1 MRRPPVSKK
10 TEGYTKTVTIWM
22 RPEVAKRLKVVAAN
36 EETTVQAIVDEAV
49 TRYLTAPAFEPEPVN
64 A

>member
-10 TEGYTKTVTIWM
+10 TEGFTKATTIWM
-22 RPEVAKRLKVVAAN
+22 RPELAKQLKVLAAQ
-36 EETTVQAIVDEAV
+36 EETTVQMIVDEAV
-49 TRYLTAPAFEPEPVN
+49 NRHINSRKSRREPAH